1 MQHVGFGVP
10 WAHEISLLT
19 GVEPV
24 SPALEGG
31 FLITGPPRKSQVCVT
46 LEAEEKPHNSRDF
59 LKTELKVVPSFLRG
73 TFGDDLLS
81 YFSRYGTNICKCL
94 FPPL

>member
-1 MQHVGFGVP
+1 M
-10 WAHEISLLT
+10 SL
-19 GVEPV
+19 
-24 SPALEGG
+24 ALEGG
-31 FLITGPPRKSQVCVT
+31 FLITGPAGKSQVYVT

-81 YFSRYGTNICKCL
+81 YFSRYSTNIGKCL
-94 FPPL
+94 FPPLKNRANNILCSQNGGEG